1 MESPEDRPA
10 PHPDQPLTASERLN
24 ATRSRARA
32 GLSAEEAAR
41 MRVLL
46 GKKLREWDIEFED
59 LTRAYHRMLYVAAVM
74 DEPLSVA
81 EMRYLLIARW
91 ESNTDEAS
99 MRKRVALG
107 VQQNELRWR
116 RGDRY
121 SLTPDGVNHLAQIGG
136 RIRDRK
142 AGGPRRPRQT
152 ERSRWGGDRDGPPR
166 RGGGGPP
173 RADGYQG
180 GHQGPRQD
188 NSR

>member
-1 MESPEDRPA
+1 MESPEDSPA
-10 PHPDQPLTASERLN
+10 THPGSPLTASERLN

-41 MRVLL
+41 MRGLL
-46 GKKLREWDIEFED
+46 TRELREWDVEFED

-99 MRKRVALG
+99 LRKRVALG
-107 VQQNELRWR
+107 VQQNELKWR

-121 SLTPDGVNHLAQIGG
+121 TLTPDGVNHLAQIGG
-136 RIRDRK
+136 RIKERK
-142 AGGPRRPRQT
+142 MGGPRRPRQA
-152 ERSRWGGDRDGPPR
+152 ERSRWGGDRDNRGRRGGSGPPR
-166 RGGGGPP
+166 TDRGRDHRG
-173 RADGYQG
+173 
-180 GHQGPRQD
+180 
-188 NSR
+188 SRRDYSR

>member
-1 MESPEDRPA
+1 
-10 PHPDQPLTASERLN
+10 
-24 ATRSRARA
+24 
-32 GLSAEEAAR
+32 

-91 ESNTDEAS
+91 KSNTDEAS
-99 MRKRVALG
+99 MRKRLALG

-116 RGDRY
+116 QGDRY

-136 RIRDRK
+136 RIRERK
-142 AGGPRRPRQT
+142 AGGPRRPPQA
-152 ERSRWGGDRDGPPR
+152 ERSRWRGGRDYPDRRRGDGPPR
-166 RGGGGPP
+166 AARS
-173 RADGYQG
+173 R
-180 GHQGPRQD
+180 GPR
-188 NSR
+188 RA